1 MDKIYLI
8 KFNSNNIQENFV
20 EKSDNDISIMEK
32 NGIIV
37 DDTWLE
43 APEGFIPD
51 QSVCKLNNGVVS
63 LVNDIDEDFMILF
76 NEFGLPSM
84 WFVKGSETND
94 KILLDSA
101 YENKYFIAPSYFNP
115 KDDKLCFLDIF
126 TKVINPSSKQA
137 INSLSNYIST
147 GQQNNL
153 LEDLDYARRLRKE
166 IILQNKIV
174 DLRKL
179 WKDIIYN
186 KYSVEAQMNIDRE
199 ALPLKAFQTLDAT
212 RLEKDEI
219 AKIAKH
225 EKMNKWINER
235 RTRCEELILLISSMS
250 IEDLISFNIY
260 SINEQIK
267 NDF

>member
-8 KFNSNNIQENFV
+8 KFNNNDIQENFV
-20 EKSDNDISIMEK
+20 EKSDSDISIMEK

-51 QSVCKLNNGVVS
+51 QSVCKLSNGVIS
-63 LVNDIDEDFMILF
+63 LVNDINEDFMILF
-76 NEFGLPSM
+76 NEFGLPSI
-84 WFVKGSETND
+84 WFVKGSEPND
-94 KILLDSA
+94 KTLLDSA
-101 YENKYFIAPSYFNP
+101 YKNKYFIAPNYFNP

-126 TKVINPSSKQA
+126 TQVINPSSKQA

-147 GQQNNL
+147 GQQNDL
-153 LEDLDYARRLRKE
+153 LENLDYARQLRKD
-166 IILQNKIV
+166 IILQNKIA

-179 WKDIIYN
+179 CQDIIYN

-199 ALPLKAFQTLDAT
+199 ALPLVSQRNADAT
-212 RLEKDEI
+212 RLKESEI
-219 AKIAKH
+219 AALAKH
-225 EKMNKWINER
+225 DKMNKWINEH
-235 RTRCEELILLISSMS
+235 RTRYKEVINSFKIMS

-260 SINEQIK
+260 SINE
-267 NDF
+267 